1 MERLRGSE
9 ARNNTA
15 LQSLRQR
22 LTEMEGARGGEN
34 SQQRLSEL
42 HTEIGRLRKALHE
55 KVNDFQ
61 TIEKCYVLLQ
71 EASEQRTQSELEA
84 SQAEVEETRHRV
96 ANLEEMVSTGNTCA
110 SCCL

>member
-1 MERLRGSE
+1 MERLQGSE

-22 LTEMEGARGGEN
+22 LTEMEGARGGED

-61 TIEKCYVLLQ
+61 TIKKCYVLLQ

-84 SQAEVEETRHRV
+84 CQAEVEETRHRV